1 MPSGSTSGWPRR
13 RLRRAPA
20 IDPRPRTRQPRPV
33 SFPIPLAAALL
44 LSPAAAE
51 QPRFEP
57 VVVGGWTITDEE
69 ATCDA
74 GFAIDGED
82 VLRVS
87 GQIYGW
93 KDGPSGGVFQHIGF
107 DKGDYTLPAGTF
119 PVTISWADASGSV
132 TRVQASGE
140 AVGLSD
146 GLLVY
151 ADRKAPAVGILG
163 RLPAN
168 GWIAFST
175 RGRELF
181 RVQLSRVDEAVTA
194 LTTCIDFITRQK
206 RPGTRDSGRM
216 PLPPKPP
223 EPIPLPPP
231 PVSVPPSYAPP
242 SVPSKAPAEPPIDVA
257 PAYPAPAK
265 PDPR

>member
-1 MPSGSTSGWPRR
+1 MRGWPRR
-13 RLRRAPA
+13 RRHRAPA

-33 SFPIPLAAALL
+33 SFPIPFAAALL

-51 QPRFEP
+51 QPRFET

-74 GFAIDGED
+74 GFAVDGED
-82 VLRVS
+82 VLRLS

-107 DKGDYTLPAGTF
+107 EKGDYTLPSGTF
-119 PVTISWADASGSV
+119 PVTISWADAGGTV
-132 TRVQASGE
+132 TQARATGE

-151 ADRKAPAVGILG
+151 ADRKTPAIGILG

-168 GWIAFST
+168 GWIAFAA

-181 RVQLSRVDEAVTA
+181 RVQLSHVNEAVA
-194 LTTCIDFITRQK
+194 AHKACMDFITRQK

-223 EPIPLPPP
+223 RPLVLPPP
-231 PVSVPPSYAPP
+231 PAPVPPSYAPP
-242 SVPSKAPAEPPIDVA
+242 SVPPKAPAEPSIDLPPPV
-257 PAYPAPAK
+257 PVK
-265 PDPR
+265 PDRR

>member
-1 MPSGSTSGWPRR
+1 M
-13 RLRRAPA
+13 
-20 IDPRPRTRQPRPV
+20 
-33 SFPIPLAAALL
+33 SFPIPFAAALL
-44 LSPAAAE
+44 ISPAAAE
-51 QPRFEP
+51 QPRFET
-57 VVVGGWTITDEE
+57 VSVGGWTITDEE

-107 DKGDYTLPAGTF
+107 EKGDYALPAGSF

-132 TRVQASGE
+132 TRVQATGE
-140 AVGLSD
+140 AVDLSD

-151 ADRKAPAVGILG
+151 ADRKAPAMGILG

-168 GWIAFST
+168 GWIAFSVK
-175 RGRELF
+175 GRELY
-181 RVQLSRVDEAVTA
+181 RVQLSHVDEAVA
-194 LTTCIDFITRQK
+194 AHKVCMDFITRQK

-216 PLPPKPP
+216 PLPPRPP
-223 EPIPLPPP
+223 KPIPLPPP
-231 PVSVPPSYAPP
+231 PAPVPPSYAPP
-242 SVPSKAPAEPPIDVA
+242 SVPPKAPAEPPIDVA
-257 PAYPAPAK
+257 PAYPASAK

>member
-1 MPSGSTSGWPRR
+1 M
-13 RLRRAPA
+13 
-20 IDPRPRTRQPRPV
+20 
-33 SFPIPLAAALL
+33 SFPIPFAAALL
-44 LSPAAAE
+44 ISPAAAE
-51 QPRFEP
+51 QPRFET

-74 GFAIDGED
+74 SFAIGGED

-93 KDGPSGGVFQHIGF
+93 KAGPSGGVFHHIGF
-107 DKGDYTLPAGTF
+107 EKGDYTLPAGTF
-119 PVTISWADASGSV
+119 PVTISWADASGTV
-132 TRVQASGE
+132 TRAQATGE
-140 AVGLSD
+140 AVDLSD

-151 ADRKAPAVGILG
+151 ADRKAPAIDILG

-168 GWIAFST
+168 GWIAFSV
-175 RGRELF
+175 RGRELY
-181 RVQLSRVDEAVTA
+181 RVQLSQVDEAVA
-194 LTTCIDFITRQK
+194 AHKGCMDFITRQK

-223 EPIPLPPP
+223 KPPELIPLPPP
-231 PVSVPPSYAPP
+231 APVPPSYAPP
-242 SVPSKAPAEPPIDVA
+242 KAPAEPSIDVG

-265 PDPR
+265 PDRR